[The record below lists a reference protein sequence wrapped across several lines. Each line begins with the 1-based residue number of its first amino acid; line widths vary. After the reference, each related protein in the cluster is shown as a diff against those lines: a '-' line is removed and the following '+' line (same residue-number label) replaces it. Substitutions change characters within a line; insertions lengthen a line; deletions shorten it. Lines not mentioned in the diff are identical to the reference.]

1 MREKRTRMSTD
12 HGIQDH
18 RESSPPTAG
27 PSSSS
32 HSWWGWLCVCIPVF
46 MILGG
51 CTARPT
57 QMTPVETDALQA
69 AYRAGLQTALRGYQ
83 EQMLDNDFPYTNWS
97 PPLVQRLWV
106 PARITGGVF
115 IPGHMEEVIVKPGAW
130 KREFSAPLSTHQPM
144 SQTRPYTRERP
155 VGSADRPRSAAAA
168 EDSVPSPSRVPAV
181 PRSRTARTAST
192 GAGWAE
198 LPAPGDQWGATP

>member
-1 MREKRTRMSTD
+1 MNTHQRTQDRRGSSRSTAWPASAVAHVQVAVAMSC
-12 HGIQDH
+12 
-18 RESSPPTAG
+18 SSRLLMML
-27 PSSSS
+27 S
-32 HSWWGWLCVCIPVF
+32 
-46 MILGG
+46 G
-51 CTARPT
+51 CTARSSR
-57 QMTPVETDALQA
+57 MTSAEPDALQA

-155 VGSADRPRSAAAA
+155 VGSADRPRSAAAG
-168 EDSVPSPSRVPAV
+168 EDRVPSPSRVPAV
-181 PRSRTARTAST
+181 PRRPATT

-198 LPAPGDQWGATP
+198 LPPPGDHWGATP

>member
-1 MREKRTRMSTD
+1 MSTRQRT
-12 HGIQDH
+12 QDH
-18 RESSPPTAG
+18 RGASRSTAW
-27 PSSSS
+27 PASASRMCR
-32 HSWWGWLCVCIPVF
+32 WLWPCVLLPLL
-46 MILGG
+46 MMLSG
-51 CTARPT
+51 CTARSSR
-57 QMTPVETDALQA
+57 MTSAETDALQA

-144 SQTRPYTRERP
+144 SQTRSYTHDRP
-155 VGSADRPRSAAAA
+155 VGSADRPRSAAAV
-168 EDSVPSPSRVPAV
+168 EDSAPSPSRVPAV
-181 PRSRTARTAST
+181 PRRRTTRTTPT

-198 LPAPGDQWGATP
+198 LPPPGDQWGATP